1 MANEQA
7 PPGPGAL
14 VECDRCYR
22 KVPIGDTYP
31 TRTHGYRHVEE
42 YSGIEA
48 LLAGIRAQQ
57 GRVTSLQQDYAVLVE
72 AHGKVYA
79 LCQEQQQRIEEQA
92 RYIETVIAER
102 NRERDRNRALTGQ
115 VEQLEAVVQLVRDD
129 LQRPSGYPAHNTAA
143 IAAAIRDLG
152 RQTPT
157 REGQE
162 QEER

>member
-1 MANEQA
+1 
-7 PPGPGAL
+7 
-14 VECDRCYR
+14 
-22 KVPIGDTYP
+22 
-31 TRTHGYRHVEE
+31 
-42 YSGIEA
+42 
-48 LLAGIRAQQ
+48 
-57 GRVTSLQQDYAVLVE
+57 
-72 AHGKVYA
+72 
-79 LCQEQQQRIEEQA
+79 
-92 RYIETVIAER
+92 VIAER